1 MHAHQFHHHLIGIC
15 RAVKGASARAVIR
28 AELACQQSIAPHF
41 ALGKKLA
48 RAGFFFVADAAFHRA
63 GRHKNGGQMSAR
75 QRAYHQPRDDFIAH
89 AKQQRAV
96 KHLMRQPNG
105 GAHRNHIAR
114 KQRQFHALV
123 ALCDA
128 IAHRGRA
135 AGHLR
140 GCAVFLHLVFNPIG
154 KIFKRLV
161 RRHHVVIRANHA
173 DIGHI
178 GLLHLDLDGFGHGGI
193 TVRQVGAAEPVA
205 LHFALFDVLPD
216 ARQIRFARGAAALDD
231 AAGDFGEFGVERG
244 HGLRLSFCFVA

>member
-1 MHAHQFHHHLIGIC
+1 
-15 RAVKGASARAVIR
+15 
-28 AELACQQSIAPHF
+28 
-41 ALGKKLA
+41 
-48 RAGFFFVADAAFHRA
+48 
-63 GRHKNGGQMSAR
+63 
-75 QRAYHQPRDDFIAH
+75 
-89 AKQQRAV
+89 
-96 KHLMRQPNG
+96 MRQPNG

-135 AGHLR
+135 PGHLR

-154 KIFKRLV
+154 EIFKRLV

-193 TVRQVGAAEPVA
+193 AVRQVGAAEPVA

-216 ARQIRFARGAAALDD
+216 AHQIRFARGAAAIDD
-231 AAGDFGEFGVERG
+231 ALGDGGKFGMNSG
-244 HGLRLSFCFVA
+244 HGLCLSLLFCSLVTKIIFCCGFQSYRTGRNYTEKLLI